1 MNDYRNRKYCCQ
13 NNDFNMNINCDNNMN
28 DICDNN
34 MNNMIEQNEE
44 CSNICTQ
51 PINNCDCGFDM
62 GTESV
67 FPDNPMFGQSYVPIQ
82 RMNKVFTPEVGLK
95 MGTIFPEL
103 VSSYTPCQSI
113 REIEFIRNNN
123 EIGEGCNR

>member
-13 NNDFNMNINCDNNMN
+13 NHDCDMDIDCNID
-28 DICDNN
+28 
-34 MNNMIEQNEE
+34 MNNVLEQSEE
-44 CSNICTQ
+44 CSNLCTH
-51 PINNCDCGFDM
+51 PKNDCDCGFDM
-62 GTESV
+62 DTESV
-67 FPDNPMFGQSYVPIQ
+67 FPDSPMFGQSYVPIQ

-103 VSSYTPCQSI
+103 VSPYMPCQSI
-113 REIEFIRNNN
+113 REIEFVKNSN